1 MVLTSS
7 GCEPAVVTPILA
19 SLQAAGVNLRAVDG
33 GRVGGDG
40 TGAVDWV
47 MRTLGGDMLEQQL
60 GREVDAFRPDAL
72 VCFEAGA
79 ARVACALRDRS
90 PRPFPILAVIH
101 DLEPS
106 AAWSQSEADRYFVVD
121 ETAAVH
127 LEDHSVPGHR
137 IVPVG
142 VFGEYAFAHA
152 GAESRTT
159 LKKKFGLSGSV
170 VLALVEGLGVE
181 ASGQLAL
188 QLSLVSGDVT
198 FLFDAGDDTEVAAT
212 LRAQV
217 PMLDMKAKLF
227 GRIDDA
233 PLLWRS
239 ASIVVAQPTESAI
252 ARALAVGAK
261 VICHQPVGSAET
273 RLANALEQRGQGAI
287 AVNAL
292 MVGSALEGLL
302 AASSKKMRAAG
313 DGAALV
319 ADATFL
325 IGAARSEVME
335 ERHAKARVG
344 RESEVADASDYAAW
358 AAKTTTPPGALED
371 LGTGGYG
378 GGTAAPPRRP
388 DAQNLQRLKRE
399 IHARKAQVSRT
410 IADAQKQTAG
420 WEKKAAKAKSL
431 DNATMAR
438 SAERNA
444 DLERARMHSALAEM
458 AGLEAEEASLR
469 QAANAAAKAPAA
481 PKTQEPPPKVRSGSG
496 TSVRSKRS
504 VRSKPSVAE
513 ELERLRKEAG
523 GASTAPKKKSKKK
536 ASKKR
541 KAKKGGAVDDELA
554 ALKRKM
560 AKKRRT

>member
-1 MVLTSS
+1 M
-7 GCEPAVVTPILA
+7 VTPILA

-33 GRVGGDG
+33 GRATGDG

-142 VFGEYAFAHA
+142 VFGAYAFAHA
-152 GAESRTT
+152 GAKSRTT
-159 LKKKFGLSGSV
+159 IKKKFGLSGAV

-252 ARALAVGAK
+252 SRALAVGAK
-261 VICHQPVGSAET
+261 VICHQPSGSAET

-292 MVGSALEGLL
+292 MVGSVLEGLL
-302 AASSKKMRAAG
+302 AASSKKMRSAG

-335 ERHAKARVG
+335 ERHAKARTG

-371 LGTGGYG
+371 LGSGG

-410 IADAQKQTAG
+410 IADAQKQTTT

-469 QAANAAAKAPAA
+469 HAADAAAKAPAA
-481 PKTQEPPPKVRSGSG
+481 APKAQEPQPKVRGGSG

-504 VRSKPSVAE
+504 VRSNPSVAE

-523 GASTAPKKKSKKK
+523 GSSAAPKKKPKKK